1 MWSSIEPRR
10 MIVLAAAAVGAVS
23 IACSQIGGA
32 RTAGTFSP
40 TAPSAVVVADGA
52 VSGVGGVIGVQG
64 APMSSYNAS
73 GTWRATIGPHHGG
86 GSFESDVV
94 LLQDSDGNITGTP
107 VDQSDPGVLSLRRL
121 GGPGRVI
128 TYAATLSSPQSC
140 LLMTGTAR
148 LDTETETLTANVQG
162 TTDQCEQVTGTLTM
176 RKVGSLEE

>member
-10 MIVLAAAAVGAVS
+10 VFIVLAAAVGAVS

-32 RTAGTFSP
+32 RTADSFSP
-40 TAPSAVVVADGA
+40 TAPSAVLVTAGA
-52 VSGVGGVIGVQG
+52 VSGAGGAAGVQG

-73 GTWRATIGPHHGG
+73 GTWRATIGPHHGD

-94 LLQDSDGNITGTP
+94 LVQGSDGNIIGTP
-107 VDQSDPGVLSLRRL
+107 VDPDDSGVLSLRRL

-128 TYAATLSSPQSC
+128 TYAATLSGPQSC

-176 RKVGSLEE
+176 RKVS